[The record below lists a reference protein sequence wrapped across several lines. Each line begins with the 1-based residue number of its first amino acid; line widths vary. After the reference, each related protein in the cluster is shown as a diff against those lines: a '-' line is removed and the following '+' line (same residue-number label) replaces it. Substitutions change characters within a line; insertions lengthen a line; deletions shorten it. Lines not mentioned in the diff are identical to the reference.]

1 MFVKKCSRPGLP
13 TVKIFAAC
21 AGDSFIGG
29 SMDNMD
35 CMDCMDCMD
44 KTCRLIC
51 CLGLIGINEQQ
62 GSLVAALFC
71 FCLLY
76 NLH

>member
-13 TVKIFAAC
+13 TVKMFAAC
-21 AGDSFIGG
+21 AGDRIVGG
-29 SMDNMD
+29 
-35 CMDCMDCMD
+35 CMDYMDCMD